1 MSLGDMTLNCPHKN
15 KEATQMTRPMVQLTV
30 TEFETLKDLLFNAR
44 QQLGK
49 HLDIQSHDECVG
61 IELVQEAEDF
71 LKTIAS
77 ECGIQ

>member
-1 MSLGDMTLNCPHKN
+1 MS
-15 KEATQMTRPMVQLTV
+15 RPMVQLTV

-44 QQLGK
+44 QHLGK

-77 ECGIQ
+77 ECGVE